1 MIQRIQTIWLL
12 LAGIAALLTIQF
24 PFYSGINDPLVTYH
38 ELTALNGGIVIM
50 LATLLIAVLAFVC
63 LALFKNRT
71 TQLRLCVAAIIVEA
85 VLIILYYKQVT
96 TFTAGT
102 YSLTAILHPII
113 IILFVLAARGINNDE
128 KIIKDSNRLR

>member
-38 ELTALNGGIVIM
+38 ELTARSGGIVIM

-63 LALFKNRT
+63 VALFKNRT